1 MISLDKY
8 NDTHIDGEL
17 EPTSYNQAVNGPYS
31 DLWKE
36 GIQQELDAL
45 HSNNTWSVVP
55 IPVGQNVVGSKW
67 VFKLKHD
74 ADGNINRHKALL
86 VAQRYSQQH
95 GFDYEELYSPVVR
108 YDSLRLLIALSVYHH
123 WHPQQLDI
131 KAAFLYG
138 ILNKDIY
145 MQLPEGSRV
154 DGMYGKLNKCIY
166 GLKQSPREWYHR
178 LIDFLTPYGF
188 VVSNFDPC
196 VLMFKNDNDTNN
208 ILFIAV
214 FVDNLSL
221 FGPKGLVMDNLKD
234 LLKSEF
240 KVTDLGDLHW
250 LLGIRIE
257 YRDHDITLLQ
267 SAYID
272 TILKRFGLYDCNPVT
287 YPLDKNHQINKATT
301 NADNTDS
308 EVNIKLYQQM
318 VGSLMYTVIGT
329 RPDITFTVTRL
340 SQFLTK
346 PTKNHFGQS
355 STFFDI

>member
-1 MISLDKY
+1 
-8 NDTHIDGEL
+8 
-17 EPTSYNQAVNGPYS
+17 
-31 DLWKE
+31 
-36 GIQQELDAL
+36 
-45 HSNNTWSVVP
+45 
-55 IPVGQNVVGSKW
+55 
-67 VFKLKHD
+67 
-74 ADGNINRHKALL
+74 
-86 VAQRYSQQH
+86 
-95 GFDYEELYSPVVR
+95 
-108 YDSLRLLIALSVYHH
+108 
-123 WHPQQLDI
+123 
-131 KAAFLYG
+131 
-138 ILNKDIY
+138 

-154 DGMYGKLNKCIY
+154 NGMCGKLNKCIY
-166 GLKQSPREWYHR
+166 SLKQSPREWYHR

-196 VLMFKNDNDTNN
+196 ILMFKSDIDTNN

-214 FVDNLSL
+214 YVDDLLL
-221 FGPKGLVMDNLKD
+221 FGPKGPVMDNLKD

-257 YRDHDITLLQ
+257 YWDHDIALSQ

-287 YPLDKNHQINKATT
+287 YPLDKNHQIDKATTT
-301 NADNTDS
+301 NADNTATTNTGS

-329 RPDITFTVTRL
+329 RPDIAFTVTRL

-346 PTKNHFGQS
+346 PTKNHFGAIKHVFRCLKG
-355 STFFDI
+355 TR